1 MDNEERSIGK
11 FFITIGIVAMLI
23 LVLAGCTSQ
32 EEKREYRQAQVDMVQ
47 VQVNQRTQQGIAES
61 QARLALYE
69 AMAKVAETSPE
80 SADAIAVALA
90 VSSVREE
97 SEEDQGP
104 IVQLQR
110 EENEALAVVKAV
122 APALVTTLGTVGVA
136 AIQAD
141 VNKTQSKNAARVAIA
156 DSATDADIM
165 RSVTGMASIGLA
177 RATTQVGGDYYV
189 ADTLDQSSTQTVTEN
204 NTVTDAST
212 STTTNTETNT
222 STTTSESNNTTDNSN
237 TTSDS
242 NNTTSNE
249 TSSNSSTE
257 GSYNTTDN
265 SNTTSDSNNNTSNET
280 SSETNTEGS
289 YNTSDS
295 YNDNSDNSDNSN
307 NSNSYQSADG
317 TLLSFDDIVA
327 LLGAGLRVEVVINGE
342 PVEVEQAACP
352 DGSAGLSFG
361 GDSVVCS

>member
-1 MDNEERSIGK
+1 MAQGGPSSGFLSSRCPLGPPFKTIEETDMDNEERSIGK

-47 VQVNQRTQQGIAES
+47 VQVNQRTQQGIADS

-104 IVQLQR
+104 LVQLQR

-141 VNKTQSKNAARVAIA
+141 VNKTQSNNAARVAIA

-165 RSVTGMASIGLA
+165 RSVTGMAEVGLS
-177 RATTQVGGDYYV
+177 RATTQVSGDYYV
-189 ADTLDQSSTQTVTEN
+189 AETLDQSSTQTITET
-204 NTVTDAST
+204 NTMTE
-212 STTTNTETNT
+212 TNTETNT
-222 STTTSESNNTTDNSN
+222 TTTT
-237 TTSDS
+237 
-242 NNTTSNE
+242 E
-249 TSSNSSTE
+249 TSSESFTE
-257 GSYNTTDN
+257 GSYNTTD
-265 SNTTSDSNNNTSNET
+265 
-280 SSETNTEGS
+280 
-289 YNTSDS
+289 S
-295 YNDNSDNSDNSN
+295 YNDSSDNSSYTDS
-307 NSNSYQSADG
+307 SSGYQSADG

-327 LLGAGLRVEVVINGE
+327 LLGAGLRVEVLIDGD

-352 DGSAGLSFG
+352 DGSTGLTFG
-361 GDSVVCS
+361 GDSIVCP